1 MKRRAFKVWAAVAVV
16 IGAGCGVGGEPDLAP
31 GSDPGE
37 TRGVSSAIKVC
48 PDWGCGENSPQID
61 ALGFH
66 ELNLLGT
73 AGSPRLTDANGAGLA
88 IRAVDHQAQLIAAN
102 GAMYDLAVV
111 DGHIVGSSCS
121 KATECT
127 YLQGQDLVGAQ
138 ILLQRGKAAY
148 AITIDSVRTTEFF
161 VDRSPTEAYRLLWSA
176 AGAKPTNLCNNIPLV
191 VENLADQGGGN
202 DGEYGSQELMGL
214 DPNEAVVFEGDR
226 IDAVARTM
234 STEAN
239 DRWFNIGCAA
249 AALAKLR
256 LTRNTIHAQAPG
268 LLRAWQQRQATLK
281 MFSADYCGT
290 GAPFTVGGQRLV
302 WKGDLMTDFFTKP
315 RELEARWSERGALCL
330 SMPRML
336 YPTSAYGAQVYPDIG
351 KMISGTCKVPR
362 CSDLSFDF
370 DGADRVSANPIL
382 PVP

>member
-1 MKRRAFKVWAAVAVV
+1 MKRRAFTVWAAVSVV
-16 IGAGCGVGGEPDLAP
+16 IGAGCGVGGEPDPA
-31 GSDPGE
+31 GRSDPGE
-37 TRGVSSAIKVC
+37 LGSVSSAIKVC

-61 ALGFH
+61 VLAFH

-73 AGSPRLTDANGAGLA
+73 TGSPRLTEANGAGLA
-88 IRAVDHQAQLIAAN
+88 IRAVDHQAQIIASN
-102 GAMYDLAVV
+102 GASYDLHVV
-111 DGHIVGSSCS
+111 DGHIFGSSCR
-121 KATECT
+121 ATLCT

-138 ILLQRGKAAY
+138 IPLANGKTPY
-148 AITIDSVRTTEFF
+148 AFAIDGVRTMEFF

-176 AGAKPTNLCNNIPLV
+176 PGARPTNLCNNIPLV
-191 VENLADQGGGN
+191 VQNLADQGGGN

-226 IDAVARTM
+226 IDALARTM

-268 LLRAWQQRQATLK
+268 LARAWQQRQATLK

-302 WKGDLMTDFFTKP
+302 WKGD
-315 RELEARWSERGALCL
+315 
-330 SMPRML
+330 
-336 YPTSAYGAQVYPDIG
+336 Q
-351 KMISGTCKVPR
+351 
-362 CSDLSFDF
+362 
-370 DGADRVSANPIL
+370 
-382 PVP
+382 